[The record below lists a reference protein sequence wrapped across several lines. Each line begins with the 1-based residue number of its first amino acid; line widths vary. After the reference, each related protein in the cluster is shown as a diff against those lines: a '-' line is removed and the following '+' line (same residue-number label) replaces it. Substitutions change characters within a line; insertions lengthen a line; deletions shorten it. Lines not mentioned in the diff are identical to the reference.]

1 MRYYY
6 DDPIKAAYMF
16 ETFKI
21 EFETPFHYE
30 IDYGKSSVF
39 TGRCPAEKIY
49 VRPERYELLKPRVG
63 DLCSFENWSG
73 AGSDKPNIAYGP
85 YYEEAWDN
93 VGLEIILRDNKAW
106 FSPESEE

>member
-30 IDYGKSSVF
+30 IDYGKSAVF
-39 TGRCPAEKIY
+39 TGGYPAEKIY
-49 VRPERYELLKPRVG
+49 VRPERYELLKPRVCDMG
-63 DLCSFENWSG
+63 IDADGE
-73 AGSDKPNIAYGP
+73 PAY
-85 YYEEAWDN
+85 YCNSQAWYNFQTNNYARQN
-93 VGLEIILRDNKAW
+93 VEIIQRDNKAW
-106 FSPESEE
+106 FSPEVEA